1 MRWLWFNE
9 KCIIWRIEA
18 WRSNNNSS
26 RKNDRIL
33 RKTSRFVWASLAS
46 SQGHFSSC
54 LWFFFTDSFVILFL
68 HFVCVFLEF
77 STFRNPGV
85 DTHTHTKRKRA
96 SLIAEYVKYH
106 DWSIPNRFGI
116 KIRRSIYQNLFY
128 LTHRARTHE
137 LPFLGSKWNSNRAEP
152 AKKHTN
158 LSLKNRVKR
167 QEKRKEARQND
178 NKIPFGTK
186 ASGERKKHSPNETK
200 YDNTLWTKIN
210 III

>member
-1 MRWLWFNE
+1 MENRGLTQQQQQQQKKWQNLE
-9 KCIIWRIEA
+9 KNISICMSIF
-18 WRSNNNSS
+18 SFLS
-26 RKNDRIL
+26 R
-33 RKTSRFVWASLAS
+33 TFSLLACDS
-46 SQGHFSSC
+46 FSLIA
-54 LWFFFTDSFVILFL
+54 LWFFSCILFAFFSNSA
-68 HFVCVFLEF
+68 HFEIQELI
-77 STFRNPGV
+77 
-85 DTHTHTKRKRA
+85 HTHTKRKRA